1 MIDFP
6 ASPTIGQVF
15 TSGAQSWTWDGTK
28 WVASGTYVG
37 PPQYP
42 AENRIINGDFRI
54 DQRNAGALIIPA
66 TGTYFVDRWAY
77 NGSTASKFSS
87 QRVPTGAAYIGGS
100 GFGYYLNLTSQSAYT
115 PPATEQ
121 YLIFQSIEAD
131 FFTDF
136 MFGSATAQPATLS
149 FWAGSS
155 LAGTFSGALSN
166 YPGPATRSYPFTF
179 SLPGAST
186 WMKIVV
192 TIPGDIA
199 GTWAQNGNA
208 GAAMLR
214 FDLGSGANFRGPAGA
229 WASANY
235 VGVIGAVSVVGTAAA
250 TFGVTGVKLEIGS
263 VATPFNHPTM
273 AKALADCQRYYQ
285 QVGYTGIG
293 GGANYTA
300 GASLFGTFPLPV
312 AMRAAPTLGPF
323 NPPPIYTNCS
333 GLAAISLGLPQVT
346 FQATA
351 TAAGVSTYVSFGYTL
366 SAEL

>member
-6 ASPTIGQVF
+6 ASPTVGQVF

-42 AENRIINGDFRI
+42 AENRIINGDMRI
-54 DQRNAGALIIPA
+54 DQRNAGASTTP
-66 TGTYFVDRWAY
+66 TVGNTYVIDRWTT
-77 NGSTASKFSS
+77 GLGQPSRLSF
-87 QRVPTGAAYIGGS
+87 QRAGGGAPIQQTV
-100 GFGYYLNLTSQSAYT
+100 GFGYNLLITSLSAYT
-115 PPATEQ
+115 PLATDSFTIIQ
-121 YLIFQSIEAD
+121 RIEAD
-131 FFTDF
+131 LITDF
-136 MFGSATAQPATLS
+136 AFGGPNAQPVTLS
-149 FWAGSS
+149 FWAYST
-155 LAGTFSGALSN
+155 LAGAFSGSLNNDNS
-166 YPGPATRSYPFTF
+166 TRCYPFTF
-179 SLPGAST
+179 NLPTAST
-186 WMKIVV
+186 WTKIVV
-192 TIPGDIA
+192 IIPGDTA
-199 GTWAQNGNA
+199 GTWVPSGSAT
-208 GAAMLR
+208 AMALR
-214 FDLGSGANFRGPAGA
+214 FDLGSGSTFRGPAGA
-229 WASANY
+229 WTSTNY
-235 VGVIGAVSVVGTAAA
+235 NGVTGAVSLVATNGA
-250 TFGVTGVKLEIGS
+250 TFNITGVKLEIGS
-263 VATPFNHPTM
+263 VATPYNHPTM